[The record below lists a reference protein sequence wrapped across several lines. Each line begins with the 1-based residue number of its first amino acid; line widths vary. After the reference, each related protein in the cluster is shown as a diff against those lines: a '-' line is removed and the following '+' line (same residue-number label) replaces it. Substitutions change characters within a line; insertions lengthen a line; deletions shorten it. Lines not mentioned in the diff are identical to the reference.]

1 MFTASELWKYGTV
14 MNYVLFVLSS
24 VFSVALLIAQVNQ
37 SENVYMLQA
46 SKLALS

>member
-24 VFSVALLIAQVNQ
+24 VFRVALLIAQVNQ
-37 SENVYMLQA
+37 RENVYMMK
-46 SKLALS
+46 STKLALS